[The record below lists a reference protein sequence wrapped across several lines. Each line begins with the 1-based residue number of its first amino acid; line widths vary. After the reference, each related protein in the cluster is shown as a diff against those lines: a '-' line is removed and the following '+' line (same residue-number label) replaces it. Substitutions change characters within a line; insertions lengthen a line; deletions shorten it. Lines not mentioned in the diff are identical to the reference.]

1 MKTGFGLGSA
11 SAIAILFT
19 LSGTAHAAQDAAQN
33 AAQVSGPDSAQ
44 DAAQAVAAE
53 RGGEAPDPGVS
64 SQDIIV
70 TGMRASLS
78 SAQNIK
84 RNAQQLVDSVVAEDI
99 GKLPD
104 NNVVEALQRVPG
116 VQVAPRAR
124 GESATVLIRGLPD
137 VVTLINGRNIFTTT
151 GRSLSLADVPADLV
165 AGVDVYKSRS
175 AEQLE
180 GGIAGLIDVRTRR
193 PFDFKGFQLA
203 LAGREVYSEQA
214 DKIDP
219 YASALLTDRWSTGIG
234 EIGALVSVSFHQT
247 RYRDETIFGGGYFGY
262 NLDNSRAPYT
272 PGVPLDPRGTGA
284 ADPPVFRTD
293 VIGAFDRIGTRKR
306 PAVNV
311 ALQWA
316 PDDRLTVHAD
326 GLFYGY
332 REKGNGNQNFT
343 SMNGTLL
350 SPLQFVDDTKLV
362 QSLSIAGGRVAQ
374 FGQAYQNTADRY
386 QGALGADWKSG
397 DWEASSEFSYTR
409 SKATDIAN
417 NLDVDFIAARTDA
430 VFNNGSG
437 TPTFV
442 LPADDIADPSR
453 YYLSR
458 LSTTRTVGDGKELA
472 WRADVS
478 YRSPFLI
485 FSGIDAGARISKRDA
500 RSDSFVQT
508 VNCSATGAVK
518 CYSIKA
524 DDLPGLMTLTPG
536 GFYKGTRPYARQW
549 ATPSTSYL
557 LDRIGDLRQTFGLAA
572 ADPAFQ
578 DTQHF
583 DITEKNY
590 AGYLQVNIE
599 AGRLD
604 GQIGLRVI
612 RTDITSNAFLVLRGA
627 TSPVTIR
634 NESTDVL
641 PSLALRYKLKDN
653 LFLRFAASKTITRP
667 SFAQLNPAVTLTP
680 PVPGQQPFGRGSSGN
695 ADLKPIRSDNYDLSL
710 EWYIDRSSS
719 ITATL
724 FRRDVT
730 GFIQS
735 VTSNFDIDY
744 LGADNGVYQITR
756 PENSGSGK
764 IQGIEGGVT
773 LFPKGLPTWLD
784 GIGVSA
790 NGTYIDGKNK
800 ALSPLPGVT
809 GYMDI
814 PFQNV
819 SKYSASATLIYEKGG
834 FSGRASYVW
843 RDKYNAG
850 LHFTGIN
857 PNFIT
862 NGQISNLDLSFSY
875 EINPDFTVVLDA
887 TNVLKNLYKTS
898 FNDPALFPRDTVLY
912 TRTIAL
918 GFRAKM

>member
-1 MKTGFGLGSA
+1 MMKSRMR
-11 SAIAILFT
+11 
-19 LSGTAHAAQDAAQN
+19 LSVSLCALLAAQSVLAQT
-33 AAQVSGPDSAQ
+33 GE
-44 DAAQAVAAE
+44 AQAVK
-53 RGGEAPDPGVS
+53 EASDG
-64 SQDIIV
+64 DIIV

-116 VQVAPRAR
+116 IQVSPRAR

-137 VVTLINGRNIFTTT
+137 VVTLVNGRNIFSTT

-175 AEQLE
+175 ADQLE
-180 GGIAGLIDVRTRR
+180 GGIAGLINVRTRR
-193 PFDFKGFQLA
+193 PFDFKGFEFA
-203 LAGREVYSEQA
+203 LAGREVYSEQP
-214 DKIDP
+214 DRIDP
-219 YASALLTDRWSTGIG
+219 YASALISNRWSTGIG
-234 EIGALVSVSFHQT
+234 EIGALISLSYHKT
-247 RYRDETIFGGGYFGY
+247 RYRDETIYSGGYFGY

-284 ADPPVFRTD
+284 TDPRVFRTD
-293 VIGAFDRIGTRKR
+293 VIGAFDRIGTRTR
-306 PAVNV
+306 PAVNGT
-311 ALQWA
+311 LQWA
-316 PDDRLTVHAD
+316 PDDRLTIHAD

-332 REKGNGNQNFT
+332 RERGNSNQNFT

-350 SPLQFVDDTKLV
+350 SPLVFVDDTKLV
-362 QSLSIAGGRVAQ
+362 QSLSIANGRVAN
-374 FGQAYQNTADRY
+374 FGGAYKNTADRW
-386 QGALGADWKSG
+386 QGALGADWTSG
-397 DWEASSEFSYTR
+397 DWKASAEFSYTR
-409 SKATDIAN
+409 SKATDIGN
-417 NLDVDFIAARTDA
+417 NLDVDFIASRTDA
-430 VFNNGSG
+430 VFNDGSG
-437 TPTFV
+437 APYFT
-442 LPADDIADPSR
+442 LPNDDMADPSR

-458 LSTTRTVGDGKELA
+458 LSTTRTIGDGKELA
-472 WRADVS
+472 WRGDLS

-485 FSGIDAGARISKRDA
+485 FSGLDAGVRVSKRDA
-500 RSDSFVQT
+500 RSDSFTQT
-508 VNCSATGAVK
+508 INCSATGAVQ
-518 CYSIKA
+518 CYNIKA
-524 DDLPGLMTLTPG
+524 ASLPGLMTVTPG
-536 GFYKGTRPYARQW
+536 DFYSGTRQFVRQW
-549 ATPSTSYL
+549 ATPTTDYL
-557 LDRIGDLRQTFGLAA
+557 LNNIGSLRQLFGLAPG
-572 ADPAFQ
+572 DPAFQ

-583 DITEKNY
+583 DINEKNY
-590 AGYLQVNIE
+590 AGYGQANVE
-599 AGRLD
+599 VGRLD
-604 GQIGLRVI
+604 GQIGVRVI

-634 NESTDVL
+634 NKSTDIL
-641 PSLALRYKLKDN
+641 PSLALRYKLKAN

-667 SFAQLNPAVTLTP
+667 SFAQLNPALTLTP
-680 PVPGQQPFGRGSSGN
+680 PVPGQQPFGRGTSGN

-719 ITATL
+719 ITATI

-764 IQGIEGGVT
+764 LQGIEGGFT
-773 LFPKGLPTWLD
+773 FFPKGLPTWLD

-790 NGTYIDGKNK
+790 NGTYIDGNNK

-819 SKYSASATLIYEKGG
+819 SKYSATGTFIYEKGG
-834 FSGRASYVW
+834 FSARASYVW

-850 LHFTGIN
+850 LHFTGVN

-875 EINPDFTVVLDA
+875 EINPNFTIVADA
-887 TNVLKNLYKTS
+887 TNILKNLYQTS
-898 FNDPALFPRDTVLY
+898 FNDPALYPRDTVLY
-912 TRTIAL
+912 TRTFAI
-918 GFRAKM
+918 GFRAKI

>member
-1 MKTGFGLGSA
+1 MRRRVNLGGLSA
-11 SAIAILFT
+11 VALLFAQA
-19 LSGTAHAAQDAAQN
+19 SVAHAAQEAPNPALD
-33 AAQVSGPDSAQ
+33 AQ
-44 DAAQAVAAE
+44 DGGPGAADSGAA
-53 RGGEAPDPGVS
+53 S
-64 SQDIIV
+64 SGDASAADIIV

-137 VVTLINGRNIFTTT
+137 VVTLVNGRNIFTTT

-175 AEQLE
+175 AQQLE

-203 LAGREVYSEQA
+203 LAGREVYSEQP

-219 YASALLTDRWSTGIG
+219 YVSALITDRWSTGIG

-272 PGVPLDPRGTGA
+272 PGVPLDPRGTNPA
-284 ADPPVFRTD
+284 EPSVFRTD

-306 PAVNV
+306 PAAN
-311 ALQWA
+311 ATLQWA
-316 PDDRLTVHAD
+316 PDDRLTIRAD
-326 GLFYGY
+326 GLFYGF
-332 REKGNGNQNFT
+332 RDEGNGNQNFT

-374 FGQAYQNTADRY
+374 FGQAYDSTADRY
-386 QGALGADWKSG
+386 QAALGADWKSG

-417 NLDVDFIAARTDA
+417 NLDVDFIASRTDA

-442 LPADDIADPSR
+442 LPNDDIADPSR

-458 LSTTRTVGDGKELA
+458 ISTTRTVGDGKELA
-472 WRADVS
+472 WRGDVS
-478 YRSPFLI
+478 YHSPFLI
-485 FSGIDAGARISKRDA
+485 FSGIDAGVRISKRDA
-500 RSDSFVQT
+500 KSDSFVQT
-508 VNCSATGAVK
+508 VNCSPTGAVR
-518 CYSIKA
+518 CYTIKA
-524 DDLPGLMTLTPG
+524 DSIPGLMMQTPG
-536 GFYKGTRPYARQW
+536 GFMEGTRPYVRQW

-557 LDRIGDLRQTFGLAA
+557 LNNIGVLRQMFGLAA
-572 ADPAFQ
+572 GDPAFQ

-583 DITEKNY
+583 DITEKNN
-590 AGYLQVNIE
+590 AGYLQANIE
-599 AGRLD
+599 VGRLD
-604 GQIGLRVI
+604 GQIGVRAI
-612 RTDITSNAFLVLRGA
+612 QTDITSNAFLVLRGA

-634 NESTDVL
+634 NKSTDVL

-680 PVPGQQPFGRGSSGN
+680 PIPGQQPFGRGTSGN

-764 IQGIEGGVT
+764 IQGIEGGIT
-773 LFPKGLPTWLD
+773 LFPKGLPAWLD
-784 GIGVSA
+784 GIGLSA

-819 SKYSASATLIYEKGG
+819 SKYSATATLIYEKGG

-843 RDKYNAG
+843 RDDYNAG
-850 LHFTGIN
+850 LHFTGVN

-862 NGQISNLDLSFSY
+862 NGPISNLDLSFSY

-898 FNDPALFPRDTVLY
+898 FNDPTLFPRDTVLY

>member
-1 MKTGFGLGSA
+1 MMKSGMR
-11 SAIAILFT
+11 
-19 LSGTAHAAQDAAQN
+19 LSVSLCALLAAQSVLAQT
-33 AAQVSGPDSAQ
+33 GE
-44 DAAQAVAAE
+44 AQAVK
-53 RGGEAPDPGVS
+53 EASDG
-64 SQDIIV
+64 DIIV

-116 VQVAPRAR
+116 IQVSPRAR

-137 VVTLINGRNIFTTT
+137 VVTLVNGRNIFSTT

-175 AEQLE
+175 ADQLE
-180 GGIAGLIDVRTRR
+180 GGIAGLINVRTRR
-193 PFDFKGFQLA
+193 PFDFKGFEFA
-203 LAGREVYSEQA
+203 LAGREVYSEQP
-214 DKIDP
+214 DRIDP
-219 YASALLTDRWSTGIG
+219 YASALISNRWSTGIG
-234 EIGALVSVSFHQT
+234 EIGALISLSYHKT
-247 RYRDETIFGGGYFGY
+247 RYRDETIYSGGYFGY

-284 ADPPVFRTD
+284 TDPRVFRTD
-293 VIGAFDRIGTRKR
+293 VIGAFDRIGTRTR
-306 PAVNV
+306 PAVNGT
-311 ALQWA
+311 LQWA
-316 PDDRLTVHAD
+316 PDDRLTIHAD

-332 REKGNGNQNFT
+332 RERGNSNQNFT

-350 SPLQFVDDTKLV
+350 SPLVFVDDTKLV
-362 QSLSIAGGRVAQ
+362 QSLSIANGRVAN
-374 FGQAYQNTADRY
+374 FGGAYKNTADRW
-386 QGALGADWKSG
+386 QGALGADWTSG
-397 DWEASSEFSYTR
+397 DWKASAEFSYTR
-409 SKATDIAN
+409 SKATDIGN
-417 NLDVDFIAARTDA
+417 NLDVDFIASRTDA
-430 VFNNGSG
+430 VFNDGSG
-437 TPTFV
+437 APYFT
-442 LPADDIADPSR
+442 LPNDDMADPSR

-458 LSTTRTVGDGKELA
+458 LSTTRTIGDGKELA
-472 WRADVS
+472 WRGDLS

-485 FSGIDAGARISKRDA
+485 FSGLDAGVRVSKRDA
-500 RSDSFVQT
+500 RSDSFTQT
-508 VNCSATGAVK
+508 INCSATGAVQ
-518 CYSIKA
+518 CYNIKA
-524 DDLPGLMTLTPG
+524 ASLPGLMTVTPG
-536 GFYKGTRPYARQW
+536 DFYSGTRQFVRQW
-549 ATPSTSYL
+549 ATPTTDYL
-557 LDRIGDLRQTFGLAA
+557 LNNIGSLRQLFGLAPG
-572 ADPAFQ
+572 DPAFQ

-583 DITEKNY
+583 DINEKNY
-590 AGYLQVNIE
+590 AGYGQANVE
-599 AGRLD
+599 VGRLD
-604 GQIGLRVI
+604 GQIGVRVI

-634 NESTDVL
+634 NKSTDIL

-667 SFAQLNPAVTLTP
+667 SFAQLNPALTLTP
-680 PVPGQQPFGRGSSGN
+680 PVPGQQPFGRGTSGN

-719 ITATL
+719 ITATI

-764 IQGIEGGVT
+764 LQGIEGGFT
-773 LFPKGLPTWLD
+773 FFPKGLPTWLD

-790 NGTYIDGKNK
+790 NGTYIDGNNK

-819 SKYSASATLIYEKGG
+819 SKYSATGTFIYEKGG
-834 FSGRASYVW
+834 FSARASYVW

-850 LHFTGIN
+850 LHFTGVN

-875 EINPDFTVVLDA
+875 EINPNFTIVADA
-887 TNVLKNLYKTS
+887 TNILKNLYQTS
-898 FNDPALFPRDTVLY
+898 FNDPALDPRDTVLY
-912 TRTIAL
+912 TRTFAI
-918 GFRAKM
+918 GFRAKI